1 MTNKNIL
8 LENQKL
14 NLTKFLLIFR
24 KIYIMR
30 KLLSIYILSLITI
43 FSCNN
48 STDTNEEF
56 NFFAE
61 KFQDIQ
67 VLRYQIPGFDE
78 LNLNQ
83 KKLVYYL
90 TEAGLAGRDIMYD
103 QNYRHNLSIRRALEK
118 IYTNYDGDKRADEWN
133 NFEVYLKRIWFAN
146 GIHHHYSN
154 DKFDPNFSKEYLEYL
169 LSETGTKLNKD
180 AFEVIFNEN
189 DSKKVNRDQSKGLVI
204 GSAVNFYGDD
214 VTEKDV
220 DDFYSNKKS
229 PDPNKPLSF
238 GLNSKL
244 VRENGELIEKTYK
257 IDGMYSSS
265 IEKIIFWIEKAKEV
279 SENEKQKKAFDL
291 LIEYYKT
298 GDLKT
303 WDDYNIAWVETT
315 EGDVDYINGFIEV
328 YNDPK
333 GYRGSYESV
342 VQIKDFEMSRKMSAI
357 SEDAQWFEDNSTIM
371 DEHKKKNVVGISYNT
386 VNVAGESGDASPS
399 TPIGINL
406 PNANWIRANHGSK
419 SISLGNILFAYGQ
432 AGSSGRLEEFGYD
445 KEGIELEKKYGK
457 EADNLHTSLHEVIG
471 HASGQLVEGV
481 GTPKETL
488 KSYASTLEEA
498 RADLVGLYF
507 IPDKKMEELGVA
519 HSSEEMG
526 RVSYDD
532 YIRNGLMTQL
542 IRIKLGDDI
551 EQSHMRNRQT
561 VSKWV
566 YEKGKPE
573 NVIEKIVENG
583 KTYFVINDY
592 KRLRSLFGELLREVQ
607 RIKSEGDYE
616 AGKNLIEKYGVT
628 VDKELHAEILKR
640 NEKFNTA
647 PYSGFINPE
656 LVPVLNDSNEIID
669 IKVVQPK
676 DFATQMLDYAKKYT
690 TLPDYN

>member
-1 MTNKNIL
+1 MLKKKIFIIIL
-8 LENQKL
+8 LIISSYSCSTPEVEKL
-14 NLTKFLLIFR
+14 NF
-24 KIYIMR
+24 
-30 KLLSIYILSLITI
+30 
-43 FSCNN
+43 
-48 STDTNEEF
+48 D
-56 NFFAE
+56 FFGE
-61 KFQDIQ
+61 KFKDIQ

-78 LNLNQ
+78 LTLKQ
-83 KKLVYYL
+83 KKLVYFL

-118 IYTNYDGDKRADEWN
+118 IYSNYDGDKKSEEWL
-133 NFEVYLKRIWFAN
+133 NFEIYLKRIWFAN

-154 DKFDPNFSKEYLEYL
+154 DKFDPNFSSEYLKYL
-169 LSETGTKLNKD
+169 LSETKTELNKE
-180 AFEVIFNEN
+180 AFEVIFNDN

-204 GSAVNFYGDD
+204 GSAVNFYGED
-214 VTEKDV
+214 VKEKDV
-220 DDFYSNKKS
+220 DDFYANKKS

-257 IDGMYSSS
+257 VGGMYSNS
-265 IEKIIFWIEKAKEV
+265 IEKIILWIEKAKEV
-279 SENEKQKKAFDL
+279 AENEKQKKAFDL

-298 GDLKT
+298 GDLKI

-342 VQIKDFEMSRKMSAI
+342 VQIKDFEMSRKMFAI

-566 YEKGKPE
+566 YEKGKSE

-592 KRLRSLFGELLREVQ
+592 KKLRELFGELLREVQ

-616 AGKNLIEKYGVT
+616 AGKNLIENYGVKI
-628 VDKELHAEILKR
+628 DQKLHEEILKR

-656 LVPVLNDSNEIID
+656 LVPVYNESNEIID
-669 IKVVQPK
+669 ITVVQPK

-690 TLPDYN
+690 TLPNYN

>member
-24 KIYIMR
+24 KIYIMK

-48 STDTNEEF
+48 STDNNEEF

-67 VLRYQIPGFDE
+67 ILRYQIPGFDE

-169 LSETGTKLNKD
+169 LSETGTQLNKD

-220 DDFYSNKKS
+220 DDFYSTKKS

-244 VRENGELIEKTYK
+244 VRESGELIEKTYK

-279 SENEKQKKAFDL
+279 AENEKQKKAFDL

-592 KRLRSLFGELLREVQ
+592 TRLRSLFGELLREVQ

-616 AGKNLIEKYGVT
+616 AGKNLIEKYGVK

-669 IKVVQPK
+669 IKIIQPK